1 MEKKM
6 TEKMTGKIT
15 PAHLQTRA
23 VHAGDRKPLE
33 GFVPVTTPI
42 YTASSFIYKDVD
54 TLDKVFGHEIAGPAY
69 ARYSNPTND
78 ALEELM
84 ASLESGAGALAC
96 SSGMAAL
103 QVALLTALTDRR
115 KSVVA
120 AESLYGASISLLMK
134 VLDPLGIQVRFVDF
148 CNLDAVNQAVI
159 DNQPGVLLMETI
171 TNPILRVAAVDRLAQ
186 MARSAGAALIVDNT
200 FATPLVIRPLEVG
213 ANFVV
218 HSLTKYLAGHGD
230 VLGGM
235 VVADEENL
243 EALRAYSR
251 IVGPVL
257 GPFESY
263 LAMRGIKTFPLR
275 MERQCA
281 NACRVAS
288 ALAANPAIE
297 RVYYP
302 SDPKHPDSEAIR
314 RIFAPNLYGA
324 VVSMELKNAQ
334 RAEVFRFLNAL
345 KMIVPAT
352 SVGDVH
358 SMVLYPFMSSHR
370 EVSPKH
376 RERMGIRENLV
387 RLSVGIE
394 GADDIIADLEEA
406 LGTLAN
412 SAIDSKD

>member
-1 MEKKM
+1 
-6 TEKMTGKIT
+6 
-15 PAHLQTRA
+15 
-23 VHAGDRKPLE
+23 VGDRKPLE

-42 YTASSFIYKDVD
+42 YTASSYIYKDIEN
-54 TLDKVFGHEIAGPAY
+54 LDKVFARELDGPCY
-69 ARYSNPTND
+69 ARYDNPTNEM
-78 ALEELM
+78 LEAVM

-96 SSGMAAL
+96 SSGMTAL
-103 QVALLTALTDRR
+103 QVALQVALTDRR
-115 KSVVA
+115 KCIVA

-134 VLDPLGIQVRFVDF
+134 VFDPMGVQIKFVDF
-148 CNLDAVNQAVI
+148 CNLDAVNKAVI
-159 DNQPGVLLMETI
+159 DAKPGALLMETI
-171 TNPILRVAAVDRLAQ
+171 TNPILRVAEVDRIAQ
-186 MARSAGAALIVDNT
+186 IAKSAGAALVVDNT
-200 FATPLVIRPLEVG
+200 FATPLIIRPLELG

-230 VLGGM
+230 VLGGI
-235 VVADEENL
+235 VVSDEDNL
-243 EALRAYSR
+243 DALRAHSR

-263 LAMRGIKTFPLR
+263 LATRGIKTFPLR

-288 ALAANPAIE
+288 ALASNPAVE

-302 SDPKHPDSEAIR
+302 ADPKHPDADTLR
-314 RIFAPNLYGA
+314 RLFTPNLYGA
-324 VVSMELKNAQ
+324 VVSFELKGAQ
-334 RAEVFRFLNAL
+334 RPEVFRFINAL
-345 KMIVPAT
+345 KMIVAAT

-376 RERMGIRENLV
+376 RERMGIRENLI

-394 GADDIIADLEEA
+394 GSEDIIADLEHA
-406 LGTLAN
+406 L
-412 SAIDSKD
+412 SVE

>member
-1 MEKKM
+1 ME
-6 TEKMTGKIT
+6 EKIS
-15 PAHLQTRA
+15 PARLQTRA
-23 VHAGDRKPLE
+23 VHAGDRKRLAD
-33 GFVPVTTPI
+33 FVPVTTPI
-42 YTASSFIYKDVD
+42 YTASSFVYKDIE
-54 TLDKVFGHEIAGPAY
+54 TLDKVFAREAEGPCY
-69 ARYSNPTND
+69 SRYSNPSND

-84 ASLESGAGALAC
+84 SSLESGAGALAC

-103 QVALLTALTDRR
+103 QVALLTALIDRR
-115 KSVVA
+115 KCVVA

-134 VLDPLGIQVRFVDF
+134 LLDPMGIEIKFVDF
-148 CNLDAVNQAVI
+148 CNLDAVNKAVI
-159 DNQPGVLLMETI
+159 EHKPGALLMETI
-171 TNPILRVAAVDRLAQ
+171 TNPILRVAEVDRIAQLAS
-186 MARSAGAALIVDNT
+186 SAGAALIVDNT
-200 FATPLVIRPLEVG
+200 FATPLIIRPLEIG

-230 VLGGM
+230 VLGGI
-235 VVADEENL
+235 VVSDEENL
-243 EALRAYSR
+243 EPLRAYSR

-288 ALAANPAIE
+288 ALASNPAVE

-302 SDPKHPDSEAIR
+302 SDHKHPDAEAIR
-314 RIFAPNLYGA
+314 RIFAPNLFGA
-324 VVSMELKNAQ
+324 VVSFELKDA
-334 RAEVFRFLNAL
+334 RREDVFRFLNAL
-345 KMIVPAT
+345 KMVVPAT

-358 SMVLYPFMSSHR
+358 SMILYPFMSSHR

-376 RERMGIRENLV
+376 RERMGIRESLV

-394 GADDIIADLEEA
+394 GAEDIIADLEQA
-406 LGTLAN
+406 LGLGAPGIVQC
-412 SAIDSKD
+412 SRGWL

>member
-1 MEKKM
+1 MEK
-6 TEKMTGKIT
+6 EIS
-15 PAHLQTRA
+15 PARLQTRA
-23 VHAGDRKPLE
+23 VHSGDRKRLA

-42 YTASSFIYKDVD
+42 YTASSFIYPDIE
-54 TLDKVFGHEIAGPAY
+54 TLDKVFARDVEGPCY
-69 ARYSNPTND
+69 SRYSNPTND

-84 ASLESGAGALAC
+84 TSLESGAGALAC

-103 QVALLTALTDRR
+103 QVAIMTALTDRR
-115 KSVVA
+115 KCVVA

-134 VLDPLGIQVRFVDF
+134 LLDPMGVEIKFVDF
-148 CNLDAVNQAVI
+148 CNLEAVNQAVI
-159 DNQPGVLLMETI
+159 AHKPGVLLMETI
-171 TNPILRVAAVDRLAQ
+171 TNPILRVAELDRIGQLAK
-186 MARSAGAALIVDNT
+186 SAGAALIVDNT
-200 FATPLVIRPLEVG
+200 FATPMIIRPLEIG

-230 VLGGM
+230 VLGGI
-235 VVADEENL
+235 VVADEDNL

-288 ALAANPAIE
+288 ALAANPSVE

-302 SDPKHPDSEAIR
+302 SDPKHPDADAIH

-324 VVSMELKNAQ
+324 VVSFELKDARREQ
-334 RAEVFRFLNAL
+334 VFRFLNAL

-358 SMVLYPFMSSHR
+358 SMILYPFMSSHR

-376 RERMGIRENLV
+376 RERMGIRESLV

-394 GADDIIADLEEA
+394 GAEDIIADLTGA
-406 LGTLAN
+406 LGQ
-412 SAIDSKD
+412 